1 MPHFG
6 DLQALEAESIHILRE
21 TAAEFQ
27 RPAVLY
33 SIGKDSSVLLCL
45 AQKAFAPAPIPFVFL
60 HVDTSFKFPEML
72 EFRERRRLETG
83 IQLIVHRNEQALS
96 EGANP
101 FRLGLDRCCQLLKTQ
116 ALKDALKQN
125 GVDAAIGGARRE
137 EERSRAK
144 ERIFS
149 IRDPHSQWDPKRQ
162 RTEVWSLYNCR
173 LSKEQ
178 TMRVFPLSN
187 WTELDVWEYIRK
199 EQIPV
204 VDLYFAKPR
213 PTVIRQGRLLP
224 AYHNLPLGPG
234 EKVEMVMSRMRSIGC
249 TYCSGAIRSA
259 AENIDQIVEEVRRF
273 RTSERQNRLID
284 FDQDASMEKKKR
296 EGYF

>member
-1 MPHFG
+1 MTGFS

-21 TAAEFQ
+21 AAAEFQ
-27 RPAVLY
+27 KPAILY
-33 SIGKDSSVLLCL
+33 SIGKDSSVMLCL

-60 HVDTSFKFPEML
+60 HVDTSYKFPEML
-72 EFRERRRLETG
+72 EFRERRARETG
-83 IQLIVHRNEQALS
+83 ISLIVHRNEEALA

-101 FRLGLDRCCQLLKTQ
+101 FRLGLERCCHLLKTQ
-116 ALKDALKQN
+116 ALKDALREH
-125 GVDAAIGGARRE
+125 GIDAAIGGSRRE

-149 IRDPHSQWDPKRQ
+149 IRDVYGQWDPKRQ
-162 RTEVWSLYNCR
+162 RTEVWNLYNCR
-173 LSKEQ
+173 LAKDQ

-187 WTELDVWEYIRK
+187 WTELDVWEYIRREK
-199 EQIPV
+199 ISV

-213 PTVIRQGRLLP
+213 PTVLRNGRLLP
-224 AYHNLPLGPG
+224 AYHDLPLEPG
-234 EKVEMVMSRMRSIGC
+234 EKVEMIMSRMRSIGC
-249 TYCSGAIRSA
+249 TYCSGAIRSQ
-259 AENIDQIVEEVRRF
+259 AETIDQIVEEVRQF

-284 FDQDASMEKKKR
+284 HDQDASMERKKR

>member
-1 MPHFG
+1 MTGFG
-6 DLQALEAESIHILRE
+6 DLQSLEAESIHILRE

-27 RPAVLY
+27 KPAVLY
-33 SIGKDSSVLLCL
+33 SVGKDSSVLLCL
-45 AQKAFAPAPIPFVFL
+45 AQKAFAPGPIPFVFL
-60 HVDTSFKFPEML
+60 HVDTSYKFPEML
-72 EFRERRRLETG
+72 EFRDRRARETG

-101 FRLGLDRCCQLLKTQ
+101 FSLGLDRCCQLLKTQ
-116 ALKDALKQN
+116 ALKDALAQN
-125 GVDAAIGGARRE
+125 GIDAAIGGARRE

-149 IRDPHSQWDPKRQ
+149 IRDSHSQWDPKRQ
-162 RTEVWSLYNCR
+162 RTEVWNLYNCR
-173 LSKEQ
+173 LSKGQ

-187 WTELDVWEYIRK
+187 WTELDVWEYIRR
-199 EQIPV
+199 ERIPI

-213 PTVIRQGRLLP
+213 PTVVRQGRYLP
-224 AYHNLPLGPG
+224 AYHNLPLEPG
-234 EKVEMVMSRMRSIGC
+234 EQVEMVMSRMRSIGC
-249 TYCSGAIRSA
+249 TYCSGAIRSSA
-259 AENIDQIVEEVRRF
+259 QTIDEIVEEVRQF

-284 FDQDASMEKKKR
+284 YDQDASMERKKR